1 MTTHP
6 LTIYLNDCRSR
17 RGTGATTPETSLYPP
32 LETLLNAVGHGLK
45 PRVHCFMSLKNQGAG
60 MPDGGLFTPEQ
71 IARGVDQ
78 PPPGQQPT
86 RGVIECKKPKDD
98 VLALADTKQVSDYW
112 SKYNQVLVT
121 NYWEFLLLG
130 RDEHGHPVGTSTID
144 LPTPRRSSGSGPP
157 IQPRPPPRTATV
169 CSTSSRAACA
179 ARPR

>member
-1 MTTHP
+1 
-6 LTIYLNDCRSR
+6 
-17 RGTGATTPETSLYPP
+17 
-32 LETLLNAVGHGLK
+32 
-45 PRVHCFMSLKNQGAG
+45 
-60 MPDGGLFTPEQ
+60 MPDDGPFTPEQ

-98 VLALADTKQVSDYW
+98 VLAIADTKQVSDYW

-130 RDEHGHPVGTSTID
+130 RDKHGHPVGTSTID